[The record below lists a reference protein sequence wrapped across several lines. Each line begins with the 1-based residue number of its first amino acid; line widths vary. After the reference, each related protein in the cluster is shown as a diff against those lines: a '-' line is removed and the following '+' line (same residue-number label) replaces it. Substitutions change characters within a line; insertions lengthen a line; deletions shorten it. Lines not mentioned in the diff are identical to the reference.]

1 MGDGQA
7 RGNARTRRAAQRRR
21 ASPSLH
27 TAALRYVSDAE
38 PGITRRRT
46 GRGFSFRTVS
56 GRPLR
61 DKTTLRRIQ
70 SLAIP
75 PAWTDVWVCPRPNGH
90 LQATGRD
97 ARGRKQYRYHPRWS
111 TVRDD
116 AKYARL
122 TAFAR
127 ALPKLRRRVR
137 ADLKQSGLP
146 RTKVLAII
154 VRLLEDTFVRVGNEE
169 YARDNLSFGLT
180 TMQDRHAKVAGS
192 RVRLRF
198 RGKGGTTHDVDIADQ
213 RLARLVKRCRE
224 LPGQQLFQYIDDDG
238 KPQPVDSGDVNAYL
252 REATGADFTA
262 KDFRTWGGT
271 LLAAA
276 NLPKA
281 PTEDP
286 PGPSALRAAVESVSL
301 SLGNTPAICRKC
313 YIHPAV
319 LDAFEDPERLRVW
332 FAARATPSTTK
343 GLTLGP
349 RTLLRFLMR
358 SEGGQGKGKGSAAAG

>member
-1 MGDGQA
+1 MGAGKT

-21 ASPSLH
+21 ASSSLH
-27 TAALRYVSDAE
+27 AAALRYVTAAG
-38 PGITRRRT
+38 PGITRRRAGGGFSYRTET
-46 GRGFSFRTVS
+46 GRV
-56 GRPLR
+56 LR
-61 DKTTLRRIQ
+61 GQATLQRIR

-75 PAWTDVWVCPRPNGH
+75 PAWTEVWICPHPEGH

-111 TVRDD
+111 AVRDD

-122 TAFAR
+122 TTFAR

-137 ADLKQSGLP
+137 ADLKQAGLP

-198 RGKGGTTHDVDIADQ
+198 RGKGGATHDVDIADR
-213 RLARLVKRCRE
+213 RLAQLVKRCRE
-224 LPGQQLFQYIDDDG
+224 LPGQQLFQYLDDDG
-238 KPQPVDSGDVNAYL
+238 EPQPVDSGDVNAYL

-276 NLPKA
+276 QLPESPA
-281 PTEDP
+281 EEA
-286 PGPSALRAAVESVSL
+286 PGPSALRAAVEAVSQA
-301 SLGNTPAICRKC
+301 LGNTPAICRKC

-319 LDAFEDPERLRVW
+319 LDAFEDREALQLW
-332 FAARATPSTTK
+332 LEARATPLRAR

-358 SEGGQGKGKGSAAAG
+358 SEVRRGG

>member
-1 MGDGQA
+1 L
-7 RGNARTRRAAQRRR
+7 R
-21 ASPSLH
+21 
-27 TAALRYVSDAE
+27 TAALCYATDAE
-38 PGITRRRT
+38 RGITRRRA
-46 GRGFSFRTVS
+46 GEGFSYRTVS

-61 DKTTLRRIQ
+61 DKSTLERIH

-75 PAWTDVWVCPRPNGH
+75 PAWIEVWICPHPNGH

-97 ARGRKQYRYHPRWS
+97 ARGRKQYRYHARWS
-111 TVRDD
+111 AVRDD

-137 ADLKQSGLP
+137 ADLRQSGLP

-180 TMQDRHAKVAGS
+180 TMQNRHAKVAGS

-198 RGKGGTTHDVDIADQ
+198 RGKGGTTHDVDIADR
-213 RLARLVKRCRE
+213 RLARMVKRCRE

-238 KPQPVDSGDVNAYL
+238 EPQPVDSGDVNAYL
-252 REATGADFTA
+252 REVTGADFTA

-276 NLPKA
+276 HLPKE
-281 PTEDP
+281 PTEEP
-286 PGPSALRAAVESVSL
+286 PGPAELRAAVEAVSQ

-319 LDAFEDPERLRVW
+319 LDAFEDPERLRAW
-332 FAARATPSTTK
+332 FGARATPSTTK

-358 SEGGQGKGKGSAAAG
+358 SETRRAA

>member
-1 MGDGQA
+1 MGACEAGK
-7 RGNARTRRAAQRRR
+7 NARTRRSPRQGR
-21 ASPSLH
+21 ASSSLRA
-27 TAALRYVSDAE
+27 AALCYATDAE
-38 PGITRRRT
+38 RGITRRRT
-46 GRGFSFRTVS
+46 GRGFSYRTVS

-61 DKTTLRRIQ
+61 GTTTLERIRA
-70 SLAIP
+70 LAIP
-75 PAWTDVWVCPRPNGH
+75 PAWNDVWVCPYPNGH

-97 ARGRKQYRYHPRWS
+97 ARGRKQYLYHSRWS
-111 TVRDD
+111 AVRDD

-122 TAFAR
+122 TTFAR

-137 ADLKQSGLP
+137 ADLKQGGLP
-146 RTKVLAII
+146 RSKVLAIL

-169 YARDNLSFGLT
+169 YARDNESFGLT

-198 RGKGGTTHDVDIADQ
+198 RGKGGTTHDVDIADR

-224 LPGQQLFQYIDDDG
+224 LPGQHLFQYLDDDG
-238 KPQPVDSGDVNAYL
+238 EPQPVDSGDVNAYL
-252 REATGADFTA
+252 REATGGEFTA

-271 LLAAA
+271 LLAATH
-276 NLPKA
+276 LPKVSA
-281 PTEDP
+281 EEP
-286 PGPSALRAAVESVSL
+286 PGLPALRAAVEAVSQ

-319 LDAFEDPERLRVW
+319 LDAFEDPERLRLW
-332 FAARATPSTTK
+332 FGARASPATTK

-358 SEGGQGKGKGSAAAG
+358 SEARRAA